1 MEQYDVVVVGG
12 GASGLIAAMRAAELG
27 RRVLIVEKKRQAG
40 TKLRITGKGRCN
52 LTNTGS
58 PSDFFKHIHPQPR
71 FLKYAFSRFFSDDII
86 QLLHQLGVNTEEER
100 GGRVFPTSGKAS
112 DIPEALMRRLTE
124 LKVAFRFGS
133 RVEALLLDDQRI
145 EGVMV
150 DSGKGREQI
159 KAQSVILCTGGKSY
173 PATGSDGDGY
183 QLVRSVGHSVNPP
196 RPALVPLETKE
207 PIPDK
212 MVDLV
217 LKNVHASLWC
227 DEKKHTEAFGEMFFT
242 PYGVS
247 GSIIL
252 TLSRTVAEQ
261 IHQKKSVQIVID
273 LKPALDDKKLD
284 NRLLRDIEE
293 ASKKQAINLFKS
305 WLPSALIPFF
315 IEKTGIDPQ
324 KPAHQITSAERKQ
337 IRKMMKG
344 LVFKIKGPRS
354 FREAIVT
361 AGGLPTTEIHSR
373 TMESKIVSNL
383 FIAGELLDL
392 DADTGG
398 YNLQIAYSTGW
409 LAGDSCIRDGTK

>member
-27 RRVLIVEKKRQAG
+27 RRVLIVEKKRQSG
-40 TKLRITGKGRCN
+40 TKLRITGRGRCN

-58 PSDFFKHIHPQPR
+58 TTDFFKHIHPQPR
-71 FLKYAFSRFFSDDII
+71 FLKHAFSRFFSNDIV
-86 QLLHQLGVNTEEER
+86 QLLNQLGVNTEEER
-100 GGRVFPTSGKAS
+100 GGRVFPSSGKAS

-124 LKVAFRFGS
+124 LKVNFCFGS
-133 RVEALLLDDQRI
+133 RVEALLYDNQRI
-145 EGVMV
+145 EGVIV
-150 DSGKGREQI
+150 DRGKGKEQI

-183 QLVRSVGHSVNPP
+183 QLVRSVGHSVIPP
-196 RPALVPLETKE
+196 HPALVPLETKE
-207 PIPDK
+207 PVPDK

-242 PYGVS
+242 AYGLS

-261 IHQKKSVQIVID
+261 IHQKKSVQIAID

-284 NRLLRDIEE
+284 NRLLRDIEK
-293 ASKKQAINLFKS
+293 ASKKQAINQFKS
-305 WLPSALIPFF
+305 WLPSALIPLF

-324 KPAHQITSAERKQ
+324 KPAHQITSGERKQ
-337 IRKMMKG
+337 IRKMMKIG
-344 LVFKIKGPRS
+344 R
-354 FREAIVT
+354 A
-361 AGGLPTTEIHSR
+361 
-373 TMESKIVSNL
+373 
-383 FIAGELLDL
+383 
-392 DADTGG
+392 
-398 YNLQIAYSTGW
+398 
-409 LAGDSCIRDGTK
+409 SCR